1 MFAAS
6 TPESRDSECGHLSC
20 EHLPQTGPRAG
31 LWPGVELGV
40 TAVPGLPHL
49 ESVALKSTRTQAGV
63 AADSGSRTSGLCS
76 LG

>member
-20 EHLPQTGPRAG
+20 EHLLQTGPLAG

-40 TAVPGLPHL
+40 TAVQGILHL
-49 ESVALKSTRTQAGV
+49 ESVATKSMGTQAGV